1 MTDTSRTV
9 PQTPSLDI
17 TQNLTPLIPHIEQAV
32 REYPQYI
39 ADEDLVSSYTGLAR
53 YYKGQGLYA
62 IAEPYYQDCLTAT
75 RTRLGDNHPHVA
87 TSLNNLA
94 ALYDCQG
101 RYTEAEPLYL
111 EALDLR
117 KPLLGDNHPSVA
129 LSLNNLA
136 ALYDCQG
143 RYTEAEPLYREA
155 INIATQVLGENHPHT
170 QTIMENYKTMLSQ
183 LRQAE
188 LR

>member
-1 MTDTSRTV
+1 
-9 PQTPSLDI
+9 
-17 TQNLTPLIPHIEQAV
+17 
-32 REYPQYI
+32 
-39 ADEDLVSSYTGLAR
+39 
-53 YYKGQGLYA
+53 
-62 IAEPYYQDCLTAT
+62 
-75 RTRLGDNHPHVA
+75 

-94 ALYDCQG
+94 ALYDSQG

-117 KPLLGDNHPSVA
+117 KRLLGDNHPSVA

-136 ALYDCQG
+136 ALYCYQG
-143 RYTEAEPLYREA
+143 RYTEAEPLYLEA
-155 INIATQVLGENHPHT
+155 IKIATQVLGKNHPHT